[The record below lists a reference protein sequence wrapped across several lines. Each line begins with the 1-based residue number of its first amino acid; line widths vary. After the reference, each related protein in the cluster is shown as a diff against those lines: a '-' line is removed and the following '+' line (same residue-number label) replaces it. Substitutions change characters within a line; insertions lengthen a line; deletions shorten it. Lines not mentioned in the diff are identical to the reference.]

1 MQKRH
6 HVLGNEQMKT
16 VQNNFK
22 WDETK
27 MNLIFCRYNHTS
39 KRRVNVNLITFYNNI
54 VLFTLKKGFYDC
66 IIYLLGPKG
75 SLNAVAKWFRL

>member
-1 MQKRH
+1 MRETLTGPLLAIESPVAQRLEHPTRSWRVVGSIPIWGWDFFPSFHLMQKTY

-27 MNLIFCRYNHTS
+27 MNLIFCRYN
-39 KRRVNVNLITFYNNI
+39 
-54 VLFTLKKGFYDC
+54 DQ
-66 IIYLLGPKG
+66 
-75 SLNAVAKWFRL
+75 